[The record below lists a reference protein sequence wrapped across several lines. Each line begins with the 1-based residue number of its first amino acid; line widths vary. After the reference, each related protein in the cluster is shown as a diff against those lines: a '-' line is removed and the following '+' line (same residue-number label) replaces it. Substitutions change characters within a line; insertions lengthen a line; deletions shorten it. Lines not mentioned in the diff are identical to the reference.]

1 MVDVTEEELTIIE
14 NVLVTMREN
23 VDTTTPEWQDMA
35 QKIVEAEQIVS
46 SKLDGSGSQQAAVGT
61 DTSPSGPGV

>member
-1 MVDVTEEELTIIE
+1 
-14 NVLVTMREN
+14 
-23 VDTTTPEWQDMA
+23 MA